1 MPGFL
6 ITKHINAPIQTV
18 FDVLTEHEGYGAF
31 SPGPVRVELERPGT
45 PDINGVGAIRKI
57 LGAGPAIREEIYRY
71 EAPTH
76 FAYGIISGAP
86 VKNHRGDVVLEER
99 AGGTFMTYRITFD
112 AALPLRPIML
122 GVMRGV
128 VGALVSGVIKTA
140 EAKAKTTTTTTA

>member
-6 ITKHINAPIQTV
+6 ITKQINAPVQTV

-45 PDINGVGAIRKI
+45 TETNGVGAVRKI
-57 LGAGPAIREEIYRY
+57 LGAGPAVREEVYRY
-71 EAPTH
+71 ESPTH
-76 FAYGIISGAP
+76 FSYGIISGAP
-86 VKNHRGDVVLEER
+86 VKDHRGDVVLEER

-112 AALPLRPIML
+112 ALLPLRPIML

-128 VGALVSGVIKTA
+128 VGGLVSGIIKTA
-140 EAKAKTTTTTTA
+140 EAKAKTGTPA